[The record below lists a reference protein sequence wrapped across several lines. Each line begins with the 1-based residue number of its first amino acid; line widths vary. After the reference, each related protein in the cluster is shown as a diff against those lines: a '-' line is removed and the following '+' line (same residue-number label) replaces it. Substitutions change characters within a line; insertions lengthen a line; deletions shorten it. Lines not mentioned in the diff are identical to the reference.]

1 MSICCLWK
9 GEVTFFPFIL
19 KMAASSAD
27 EMRDRGEHGDWLIAH
42 NPDFCVIVERGQKMG
57 SDGIIHCLGASIN
70 EKIFLYTWLTLIF
83 VNADPWV
90 AMRLNEHATPLV
102 FL

>member
-27 EMRDRGEHGDWLIAH
+27 GVRDRGEHGDLSH
-42 NPDFCVIVERGQKMG
+42 CTQSRRCGIVKPG
-57 SDGIIHCLGASIN
+57 N
-70 EKIFLYTWLTLIF
+70 T
-83 VNADPWV
+83 
-90 AMRLNEHATPLV
+90 EHDTFAFSV
-102 FL
+102 WKS

>member
-27 EMRDRGEHGDWLIAH
+27 ESRDRGKHADW
-42 NPDFCVIVERGQKMG
+42 Q
-57 SDGIIHCLGASIN
+57 IIHNLNFVLLLSQEIQNVISLLSQLGKLLPIVASTYITHTIWDISPVN
-70 EKIFLYTWLTLIF
+70 IMLY
-83 VNADPWV
+83 
-90 AMRLNEHATPLV
+90 
-102 FL
+102 